1 MLATIAHADELRQP
15 VWPSQLAC
23 SHSTT
28 VIARGSGGCAD
39 ALRYFPQCCGGSTD
53 APLPIYITLFV
64 DMDSKEGG
72 IACVGKSDASRILFS
87 ELETT
92 FGNFH
97 IIR

>member
-1 MLATIAHADELRQP
+1 
-15 VWPSQLAC
+15 
-23 SHSTT
+23 
-28 VIARGSGGCAD
+28 
-39 ALRYFPQCCGGSTD
+39 
-53 APLPIYITLFV
+53 LPIYITLFV